1 MSFFDMTALR
11 AILDTETDTD
21 SPLSEELMSQMRE
34 NLEALLILLAGTNI
48 TGSATSNPPND
59 TTGWLTDTASAW
71 TDDLH
76 NGRTLLM
83 TSGLAIGNM
92 YTIDD
97 TVASTDRLVCT
108 GDNLYSDGVRSGDTY
123 LILYDVKAN
132 LTGHDH
138 DGINSPNVT
147 LADDSL
153 SKGKI
158 KSVANTT
165 GASGDISPAS
175 RVDIAMQDYCFH
187 PNLYAETPG
196 QNWITGHSSSIA
208 DTVGRF
214 AFYNNDDSTH
224 HNYAARWRYI
234 TASDNPF
241 IYAIQ
246 DKITGEI
253 KHLWACDDPP
263 EGYWRLS
270 EKPIDFVAPIIESGL
285 DMATMNEIILFGQ
298 NREFVIE
305 LGEKARV
312 DKKLPFEILSKGY
325 DYDINKKW
333 FSSKNLKEV

>member
-108 GDNLYSDGVRSGDTY
+108 GDNLYSDGVRSGNTY

-147 LADDSL
+147 LADNSL
-153 SKGKI
+153 AKGKI

-165 GASGDISPAS
+165 GVSGSIGVTASVS
-175 RVDIAMQDYCFH
+175 IAMQDYCFT
-187 PNLYAETPG
+187 PNIYVDN
-196 QNWITGHSSSIA
+196 QQYIRITGHNTSTA
-208 DTVGRF
+208 DTTARLGLRNDEGSSNS
-214 AFYNNDDSTH
+214 YNIR
-224 HNYAARWRYI
+224 YRYI

-263 EGYWRLS
+263 PGYWGLS
-270 EKPIDFVAPIIESGL
+270 EKPSGFIAPIVESSL
-285 DMATMNEIILFGQ
+285 VMATMEEIVLFNQ

-305 LGEKARV
+305 LGEKANV

-333 FSSKNLKEV
+333 FSSKNLKEI